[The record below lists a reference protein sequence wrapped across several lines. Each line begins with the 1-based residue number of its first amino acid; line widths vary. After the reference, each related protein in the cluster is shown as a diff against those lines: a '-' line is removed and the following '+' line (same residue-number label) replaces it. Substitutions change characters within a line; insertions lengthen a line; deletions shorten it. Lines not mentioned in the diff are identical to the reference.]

1 MTLLTTISNEA
12 VNDNLQ
18 KRWTN
23 GEIYTYIGAVLISVN
38 PFKGQPPLPSLPL
51 YQPLL
56 SSVLY
61 RSRYIHRR
69 RSLYLQGQEPS
80 RDASPRL
87 RHRRVGV
94 LQYASLS

>member
-38 PFKGQPPLPSLPL
+38 PFKGQQSLLALRPSSLEG
-51 YQPLL
+51 
-56 SSVLY
+56 
-61 RSRYIHRR
+61 SRATVP
-69 RSLYLQGQEPS
+69 QNT
-80 RDASPRL
+80 
-87 RHRRVGV
+87 
-94 LQYASLS
+94 

>member
-38 PFKGQPPLPSLPL
+38 PFKGQQSLLALRPSAL
-51 YQPLL
+51 
-56 SSVLY
+56 
-61 RSRYIHRR
+61 
-69 RSLYLQGQEPS
+69 
-80 RDASPRL
+80 
-87 RHRRVGV
+87 
-94 LQYASLS
+94 